1 MARIDPTAHAHP
13 AASGQASGKHPDS
26 VLKSLGKA
34 IFAPMAGAHDGVAL
48 PHTHADA
55 PAPAKAK
62 PHHPSE
68 DRPRMLSSIA
78 KAMLAP
84 IEGSHGGLSGVA
96 RHRPAT
102 PLGQPGGHPPDERDP
117 RVVGQQDDN
126 PLESLGKAVVAP
138 VEGADEGA
146 GTPGSMPPKH
156 TPK

>member
-13 AASGQASGKHPDS
+13 ASGQASEKHPDS
-26 VLKSLGKA
+26 VLKSLGRA

-48 PHTHADA
+48 PHTHSDA
-55 PAPAKAK
+55 PEPPPKAKA
-62 PHHPSE
+62 HHGDE
-68 DRPRMLSSIA
+68 QHPRMLSSIA

-96 RHRPAT
+96 RHRPA
-102 PLGQPGGHPPDERDP
+102 PPGHPGEHHADERDP
-117 RVVGQQDDN
+117 RVVGERDDN

-156 TPK
+156 VPK